1 MYQSMSHG
9 LAQSRIDDMRGQAA
23 RRALVRAARQSRR
36 AQAQSSRSPVT
47 RVLAERLRAVA
58 RVRTA

>member
-1 MYQSMSHG
+1 MYQSMSHVV
-9 LAQSRIDDMRGQAA
+9 AQSRIDDMRSQAT

-36 AQAQSSRSPVT
+36 AQAQSSRIPLT